1 MPAVVEAVKT
11 MFNGKEPHK
20 GVNPDEVVA
29 IGAAIQAGVLAGD
42 VKDVLLLDVTPLSL
56 GIETLG
62 GVMTKLIERNTTIP
76 TSKSQ
81 VFSTASENQSQVEI
95 HVLQGEREF
104 AADNKTLGRFI
115 LDGIPPAP
123 RGVPQIEVTFDIDAN
138 GILDVKAKDRATSK
152 EQQVRITASSM
163 LDKSAVDQ
171 MVRDAQEHA
180 DEDRQRREEVEVRND
195 AEALTFQAERVVK
208 DLGDNPV
215 RGQAGDREQ
224 GLGLRESL
232 KGSDI
237 DAVRSQM
244 SSLSETLQRV
254 STAAYQASGSSD
266 AGGASDGAT
275 WTMPTAPARTALTR
289 PPPRTRRRWRA
300 RRSRPRSTR

>member
-1 MPAVVEAVKT
+1 MPAVQELVKT
-11 MFNGKEPHK
+11 VFGKEPHK

-29 IGAAIQAGVLAGD
+29 IGAAIQAGVLSGE

-81 VFSTASENQSQVEI
+81 IFSTASDNQTQVEI

-123 RGVPQIEVTFDIDAN
+123 RGIPQIEVTFDIDAN
-138 GILDVKAKDRATSK
+138 GILDVKAKDRATGK

-163 LDKSAVDQ
+163 LSKEDVDK
-171 MVRDAQEHA
+171 MVREAKDHEA
-180 DEDRQRREEVEVRND
+180 EDHRRREEVETRNQ
-195 AEALTFQAERVVK
+195 AEALTFQAERTLK
-208 DLGDNPV
+208 DLGDKV
-215 RGQAGDREQ
+215 SAEDKAETERRIES
-224 GLGLRESL
+224 LREAL

-237 DAVRSQM
+237 EVVK
-244 SSLSETLQRV
+244 SEATALAEVLQRV
-254 STAAYQASGSSD
+254 STAAYQAAAARA
-266 AGGASDGAT
+266 AGGGDGSAAGGEAG
-275 WTMPTAPARTALTR
+275 PGAAPEGEETVEGEYKEV
-289 PPPRTRRRWRA
+289 
-300 RRSRPRSTR
+300 